1 MKKQSSVVK
10 ILRKHLKVLKM
21 LKMKSGV
28 VKILKIQ
35 FWVLKIK
42 GRVNVLFRRRG
53 IMQSKSQQ
61 SVEVGPIPA
70 AAEESSDSEDGGGRY
85 CV

>member
-35 FWVLKIK
+35 FWVLKMK

-61 SVEVGPIPA
+61 KVLRLGPSLLQQRNAVSVM
-70 AAEESSDSEDGGGRY
+70 
-85 CV
+85 